1 MNKGHYFNRVTTFTL
16 AATML
21 LLPLAASAQ
30 KTRINVP
37 KNKYKVQ
44 DDVKL
49 GNDAA
54 READRQFPP
63 LNDQETAIYV
73 SRIGERLVAAIPEQL
88 RQPQFDYRFKVI
100 NARDLNAF
108 ALPGGPM
115 YVNRGM
121 VEAARDEGEIAGV
134 MAHEISHVAL
144 RHATAQATKNSSAG
158 NTLRT
163 LGLILGGA
171 VVGGQAGA
179 QLGAIAAQGF
189 MLKYSRE
196 YESQA
201 DTLGAQIM
209 ADAGYDPRDLANV
222 FRTIEQQSNG
232 GGPQWLSSHPNPGN
246 RYQAI
251 NREAQFLTIAER
263 RPVKTQLEF
272 QRLQSRLK
280 SMPRA
285 RSMAEIE
292 RDYKSGRGQVY
303 SDGGGYSTGNT
314 GRYSD
319 NVPYPSSRMQVFSD
333 SGVSFSVPSNWQQQA
348 GQNAVQ
354 FAPLGAYGDQGITRG
369 VLAGLYQGSNY
380 MDRDAENYINEVLRN
395 NPYLRQQGGMSRTT
409 VDGRS
414 AYYVTLTGRSPVTQ
428 RTEVN
433 NVYMTQTR
441 NGMLFYFIT
450 VVPENESFN
459 YSNTFRSILNS
470 IRLND

>member
-1 MNKGHYFNRVTTFTL
+1 MKRGHYFKPIFTFAL

-30 KTRINVP
+30 RTRINLP

-63 LNDQETAIYV
+63 LNDQETALYV
-73 SRIGERLVAAIPEQL
+73 SRIGERLVAAIPAQF
-88 RQPQFDYRFKVI
+88 RQPAFDYRFKVI

-144 RHATAQATKNSSAG
+144 RHATAQATKNSSAK

-201 DTLGAQIM
+201 DALGAQIM
-209 ADAGYDPRDLANV
+209 ADAGYDPHDLANV
-222 FRTIEQQSNG
+222 FRTIEQQSSG

-251 NREAQFLTIAER
+251 DREAQYLTIAER
-263 RPVKTQLEF
+263 RPIMTQLEF
-272 QRLQSRLK
+272 QRLQSRLR

-314 GRYSD
+314 GRYSAS
-319 NVPYPSSRMQVFSD
+319 VPYPSSRMQVFSD
-333 SGVSFSVPSNWQQQA
+333 NGVSFNVPANWQQQA

-354 FAPLGAYGDQGITRG
+354 FAPDGAYGDQGITHG

-380 MDRDAENYINEVLRN
+380 LDRDAENYINEVLQN
-395 NPYLRQQGGMSRTT
+395 NPYLTQQGGMSRTT
-409 VDGRS
+409 LDGRT
-414 AYYVTLTGRSPVTQ
+414 AYHVTLSGRSPVTQ

-433 NVYMTQTR
+433 NVYVTQTR
-441 NGMLFYFIT
+441 NGMLFYLIT

-459 YSNTFRSILNS
+459 YSNTFRAILNS
-470 IRLND
+470 VRLND